1 MQSIHS
7 RHTQNSI
14 ELNLVD
20 VLFYLLDYWL
30 WILISMVLGV
40 TFGVIVSKC
49 ILTPQYEASVNMIVN
64 TSQDHSMAVTND
76 NLTSSRN
83 LASTYA
89 ILIKSNTVLDKVNEE
104 EQLNLSY
111 SELNEMVDV
120 NAINSTQIMK
130 ISVIYS
136 DPEIACRIVEAIARI
151 APPIVVDAVEAGS
164 CKVVS
169 KVAVSDKPVSPDL
182 TKNVL
187 LSLVLF
193 ITIAVGILLIKM
205 VTNKA
210 VISDDDIEKY
220 LDLDVIGVIPDIQT
234 RR

>member
-7 RHTQNSI
+7 RHTQNSV
-14 ELNLVD
+14 EMNLVD
-20 VLFYLLDYWL
+20 VLYYLLDYWL

-89 ILIKSNTVLDKVNEE
+89 ILIKSNTVLDKVNKE

-111 SELNEMVDV
+111 S
-120 NAINSTQIMK
+120 
-130 ISVIYS
+130 
-136 DPEIACRIVEAIARI
+136 
-151 APPIVVDAVEAGS
+151 
-164 CKVVS
+164 
-169 KVAVSDKPVSPDL
+169 
-182 TKNVL
+182 
-187 LSLVLF
+187 
-193 ITIAVGILLIKM
+193 
-205 VTNKA
+205 
-210 VISDDDIEKY
+210 
-220 LDLDVIGVIPDIQT
+220 
-234 RR
+234 